1 MQDLTTGSLARNV
14 LKMSSFM
21 LVSMVFQTLYF
32 LVDLYFVGR
41 LGKSAVAAV
50 SVSGN
55 LTFLVLAATQTLA
68 VGTTSLI
75 AQAVGRRDAAG
86 ARLVFNQSQLLSL
99 LVGVLFF
106 VVMMALRGRY
116 AHGLAADP
124 DTARLAGDYL
134 AWFVPAMALQ
144 FALVATTAA
153 LRGTGNFKP
162 GMIIQSGTVVINM
175 ALAPALIFGWG
186 TGHPLG
192 VAGAALA
199 SFVAIAVGVL
209 VLIVYVLRGES
220 YLKFVL
226 RDCWPQLAL
235 WGRMLK
241 IGLPAGAEF
250 GLMGVYMMV
259 VYSISRPFGAAAQ
272 AGFGIG
278 LRVVQALFMPVVA
291 LGFAVSP
298 VAGQNFG
305 ARLAPRVRETFKVG
319 AAMAIGFML
328 VFTVACQLFPTA
340 MVRVFSRDPQVLAVG
355 GEYLQIVSLNFVASG
370 LIFVSSSMFQALGNT
385 VPPLLSSTLRIVMLA
400 IPALWLAKLPGFQ
413 LRWVWWLAAAS
424 TTAQMTANLLL
435 LRREFGRKLNFAAP
449 APAAAGP
456 AVVSAG
462 FPPGKYPAT
471 EVSEP

>member
-41 LGKSAVAAV
+41 LGKDAVAAV

-75 AQAVGRRDAAG
+75 AQAVGRRDSQG
-86 ARLVFNQSQLLSL
+86 ARLVFNQSQVLSL
-99 LVGVLFF
+99 LVGAIFF
-106 VVMMALRGRY
+106 AVMMALRGRY
-116 AHGLAADP
+116 AHGLAAGA
-124 DTARLAGDYL
+124 DTARLASEYL
-134 AWFVPAMALQ
+134 GWFVPAMAMN
-144 FALVATTAA
+144 FALVATSAA

-162 GMIIQSGTVVINM
+162 GMLIQSGTVIVNM
-175 ALAPALIFGWG
+175 VLAPVLIFGWG

-199 SFVAIAVGVL
+199 SFVAITAGVL
-209 VLIVYVLRGES
+209 ALIVYVVRAES
-220 YLKFVL
+220 YLQFVWA
-226 RDCWPQLAL
+226 DCWPQLGL

-259 VYSISRPFGAAAQ
+259 VYTISRPFGAAAQ

-305 ARLAPRVRETFKVG
+305 ARLGDRVRATFKVG

-328 VFTVACQLFPTA
+328 FFTGACQLFAAA
-340 MVRVFSRDPQVLAVG
+340 MIRIFSSDPQVLAVG
-355 GEYLQIVSLNFVASG
+355 GEYLRIVSLTFVASG

-385 VPPLLSSTLRIVMLA
+385 VPPLLSSTLRILMLA
-400 IPALWLAKLPGFQ
+400 IPAVLMSRLPGFQ
-413 LRWVWWLAAAS
+413 LRWVWWLALVS
-424 TTAQMTANLLL
+424 TTAQMVANLLL
-435 LRREFGRKLNFAAP
+435 LRREFDRKLAFPAPIAAP
-449 APAAAGP
+449 VAIGGDAVTVGVAAEELAE
-456 AVVSAG
+456 S
-462 FPPGKYPAT
+462 
-471 EVSEP
+471 

>member
-1 MQDLTTGSLARNV
+1 MQDLTKGSLAGNV

-41 LGKSAVAAV
+41 LGKDAVAAV

-75 AQAVGRRDAAG
+75 AHAVGRRDPEG

-99 LVGVLFF
+99 LVGALFL
-106 VVMMALRGRY
+106 VVMMALRGGY
-116 AHGLAADP
+116 ARGLAADAE
-124 DTARLAGDYL
+124 TARLAGDYL
-134 AWFVPAMALQ
+134 AWFIPAMALQ

-162 GMIIQSGTVVINM
+162 GMVIQSGTVVINM
-175 ALAPALIFGWG
+175 VLAPVLIFGWG

-192 VAGAALA
+192 VAGAAVA
-199 SFVAIAVGVL
+199 SFVAIAVGVGF
-209 VLIVYVLRGES
+209 LIVYVVRSES
-220 YLKFVL
+220 YLKFLL
-226 RDCWPQLAL
+226 RDCWPQLGL

-259 VYSISRPFGAAAQ
+259 VYTISRPFGAAAQ

-305 ARLAPRVRETFKVG
+305 ARLADRVRATFKVG
-319 AAMAIGFML
+319 SAMAIGFML
-328 VFTVACQLFPTA
+328 VFTVACRIWPEA
-340 MVRVFSRDPQVLAVG
+340 MISVFSRDPAVLAVG
-355 GEYLQIVSLNFVASG
+355 GVYLRIVALNFVASG
-370 LIFVSSSMFQALGNT
+370 IIFVSSSMFQALGNT
-385 VPPLLSSTLRIVMLA
+385 IPPLLSSALRIVLLA
-400 IPALWLAKLPGFQ
+400 LPALWMSKLPGFD
-413 LRWVWWLAAAS
+413 LRWVWWLAVAA
-424 TTAQMTANLLL
+424 TTVQMTCNLLL
-435 LRREFGRKLNFAAP
+435 LRREFRRKLNFGPPVTVAA
-449 APAAAGP
+449 
-456 AVVSAG
+456 V
-462 FPPGKYPAT
+462 
-471 EVSEP
+471 